1 MNRIMIESGSRT
13 LVSDKMNTL
22 TATSKHVNV
31 SQSNISE
38 ESRHIL
44 NSFYVNPRK
53 DKNLICGDRN
63 QIVVVGMEIDLEGI
77 GGHFLV

>member
-1 MNRIMIESGSRT
+1 M
-13 LVSDKMNTL
+13 
-22 TATSKHVNV
+22 NV

-44 NSFYVNPRK
+44 THSFYVNPRK

>member
-1 MNRIMIESGSRT
+1 M
-13 LVSDKMNTL
+13 
-22 TATSKHVNV
+22 NV

-44 NSFYVNPRK
+44 THSIYVNPRK

-63 QIVVVGMEIDLEGI
+63 QIVVVGMEIDLEGT
-77 GGHFLV
+77 GGHFLVW